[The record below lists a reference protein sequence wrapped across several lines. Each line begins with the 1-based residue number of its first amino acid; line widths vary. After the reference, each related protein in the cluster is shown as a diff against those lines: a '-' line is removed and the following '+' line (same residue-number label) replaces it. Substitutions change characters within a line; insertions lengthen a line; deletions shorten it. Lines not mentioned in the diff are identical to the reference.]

1 MSEQQT
7 PVVEQ
12 AAAPQSPSTPPKKE
26 KTPATHEQKQ
36 KKRKLIRRIIALVV
50 ALAIIITSAVL
61 LKKFVFTDK
70 EELGEVMTMPVTLG
84 SIQSMVEGTGNAR
97 AKNSAPV
104 TPDAGYKVLELFV
117 KEGDMV
123 EEGQLLYNLDD
134 SAAQEAVSTAQ
145 NNVRKAQETVD
156 DYNTELSKLYDNV
169 ADLTIKAPHDGKLI
183 DINADIKNG
192 KDMAVG
198 DAVATVVNDT
208 KLRLHLYYSWAY
220 EGQISVGQTAQIT
233 LPASMTAVTG
243 TVEQVNYVKRVVS
256 EGGVT
261 FEVVFVLNNPG
272 TLTEGMTASAA
283 LTTSDGTPIYPYES
297 GKLEYFETTKL
308 TVKVA
313 GPVQSVNLMNYADV
327 TNGQVLVQLGDK
339 DASASIAS
347 KQNSLREAQKSVDDA
362 VKALEEAQK
371 KLENYHATAPISGRV
386 LSCNLVSGEDVASGQ
401 AIQIADTSTMIVDI
415 NIDERNVGYVSNGM
429 MVNLQDQMGNFY
441 MGIIEQIALTAKAEN
456 GVASFP
462 ATVVVDNPEGML
474 MTGTYI
480 QYSFVASQSD
490 NCLVVPIQAVMN
502 VTLPQTA
509 MPGGE
514 MGEDGMEP
522 GIDDGGM
529 VDGDMGVAEPAVDAP
544 AAGGPR
550 AQSLGMVVMGGGSF
564 AVDGGSMGGG
574 SFGGKSDTATVCFVQ
589 GEPDERAIEADPS
602 WNMPEG
608 FFAVVV
614 TTGLSDETNVEITSG
629 LNEGDMVFTGYMT
642 NSANTF
648 G

>member
-36 KKRKLIRRIIALVV
+36 KRRKLIRRIIALVV

-97 AKNSAPV
+97 AKNSATV

-117 KEGDMV
+117 KEGDAV

-233 LPASMTAVTG
+233 LPASMTSVTG

-283 LTTSDGTPIYPYES
+283 LSTSDGTPIYPYES

-462 ATVVVDNPEGML
+462 ATVVVDNPEGLL

-514 MGEDGMEP
+514 MGEGGMEP

-529 VDGDMGVAEPAVDAP
+529 VDGDMGGAEPDVDAP

-550 AQSLGMVVMGGGSF
+550 AQSLGMVVMSGGSVSIGGGM
-564 AVDGGSMGGG
+564 GGMGGG
-574 SFGGKSDTATVCFVQ
+574 FGGGDTATVCFVQ

-642 NSANTF
+642 NSANTY

>member
-70 EELGEVMTMPVTLG
+70 EELGEVMTMPVSLG

-97 AKNSAPV
+97 AKNSATV

-117 KEGDMV
+117 KEGDTV

-550 AQSLGMVVMGGGSF
+550 AQSLMAVAIPGGSMG
-564 AVDGGSMGGG
+564 GGSMGGG

-642 NSANTF
+642 NSANTY

>member
-12 AAAPQSPSTPPKKE
+12 AAAPQSPSTPSKKE

-61 LKKFVFTDK
+61 LKKFVFNDK

-97 AKNSAPV
+97 AKNSATV

-117 KEGDMV
+117 KEGDTV

-192 KDMAVG
+192 KDMSVG

-544 AAGGPR
+544 AAAGPR
-550 AQSLGMVVMGGGSF
+550 AQSLGMVVMSGGSF
-564 AVDGGSMGGG
+564 AVDGGSMGG

-642 NSANTF
+642 NSANTY

>member
-61 LKKFVFTDK
+61 LKKFVFNDK

-97 AKNSAPV
+97 AKNSATV

-117 KEGDMV
+117 SEGDMV

-550 AQSLGMVVMGGGSF
+550 AQSLGMVVMSGGSF
-564 AVDGGSMGGG
+564 AVDGGSMGG

-642 NSANTF
+642 NSANTY

>member
-61 LKKFVFTDK
+61 LKKFVFNDK

-97 AKNSAPV
+97 AKNSATV

-117 KEGDMV
+117 KEGDTV

-183 DINADIKNG
+183 DINADIKTG
-192 KDMAVG
+192 KDMSVG

-233 LPASMTAVTG
+233 LPASMTSVTG

-544 AAGGPR
+544 AAAGPR
-550 AQSLGMVVMGGGSF
+550 AQSLGMVVMSGGSF
-564 AVDGGSMGGG
+564 AVDGGSMGG

-642 NSANTF
+642 NSANTY

>member
-61 LKKFVFTDK
+61 LKKFVFNDK

-97 AKNSAPV
+97 AKNSATV

-117 KEGDMV
+117 KEGDTV

-192 KDMAVG
+192 KDMSVG

-233 LPASMTAVTG
+233 LPASMTSVTG

-386 LSCNLVSGEDVASGQ
+386 LSCNLVSGEDVSSGQ

-550 AQSLGMVVMGGGSF
+550 AQSLGMVVMSGGSF
-564 AVDGGSMGGG
+564 AVDGGSMGG

-642 NSANTF
+642 NSANTY

>member
-36 KKRKLIRRIIALVV
+36 KRRKLIRRIIALVV

-97 AKNSAPV
+97 AKNSATV

-117 KEGDMV
+117 KEGDTV

-233 LPASMTAVTG
+233 LPASMTSVTG

-283 LTTSDGTPIYPYES
+283 LSTSDGTPIYPYES

-386 LSCNLVSGEDVASGQ
+386 LSCNLVSGEDVTSGQ

-429 MVNLQDQMGNFY
+429 MVNLQDQMDNFY
-441 MGIIEQIALTAKAEN
+441 MGVIEQIALTAKAEN

-462 ATVVVDNPEGML
+462 ATVVVDNPEGLL

-509 MPGGE
+509 TPGGD
-514 MGEDGMEP
+514 MGGDGMEP

-529 VDGDMGVAEPAVDAP
+529 VDGDMGGAEPAVDAP
-544 AAGGPR
+544 AADGPR
-550 AQSLGMVVMGGGSF
+550 AQSLGMVIMGGGS
-564 AVDGGSMGGG
+564 VSIGGGMGGMGGG
-574 SFGGKSDTATVCFVQ
+574 FGGGDTATVCFVQ

-642 NSANTF
+642 NSANTY

>member
-61 LKKFVFTDK
+61 LKKFVFNDK

-97 AKNSAPV
+97 AKNSATV

-117 KEGDMV
+117 KEGDTV

-192 KDMAVG
+192 KDMSVG

-283 LTTSDGTPIYPYES
+283 LSTSDGTPIYPYES

-550 AQSLGMVVMGGGSF
+550 AQSLGMVVMSGGSF
-564 AVDGGSMGGG
+564 AVDGGSMGG

>member
-70 EELGEVMTMPVTLG
+70 EELGEVMTMPVSLG

-97 AKNSAPV
+97 AKNSATV

-117 KEGDMV
+117 KEGDTV

-283 LTTSDGTPIYPYES
+283 LSTSDGTPIYPYES

-386 LSCNLVSGEDVASGQ
+386 LSCNLVSGEDVSSGQ

-462 ATVVVDNPEGML
+462 ATVVVDNPEGLL

-550 AQSLGMVVMGGGSF
+550 AQSLGMVVMSGGS
-564 AVDGGSMGGG
+564 VSMGGSPMGGG
-574 SFGGKSDTATVCFVQ
+574 SFGGGDTATVCFVQ

-642 NSANTF
+642 NSANTY

>member
-70 EELGEVMTMPVTLG
+70 EELGEVMTMPVSLG

-97 AKNSAPV
+97 AKNSATV

-117 KEGDMV
+117 KEGDTV

-233 LPASMTAVTG
+233 LPASMTSVTG

-441 MGIIEQIALTAKAEN
+441 MGVIEQIALTAKAEN

-462 ATVVVDNPEGML
+462 ATVVVDNPEGLL

-514 MGEDGMEP
+514 MGEGGMEP
-522 GIDDGGM
+522 GTDDGGM

-550 AQSLGMVVMGGGSF
+550 AQSLGMVVMSGGS
-564 AVDGGSMGGG
+564 VSMGGSPMGGG
-574 SFGGKSDTATVCFVQ
+574 SFGGGDTATVCFVQ

-642 NSANTF
+642 NSANTY

>member
-97 AKNSAPV
+97 AKNSATV

-429 MVNLQDQMGNFY
+429 MVNLQDQMGNSY

-529 VDGDMGVAEPAVDAP
+529 VDGDMGAAEPAVDAP

>member
-61 LKKFVFTDK
+61 LKKFVFNDK

-97 AKNSAPV
+97 AKNSATV

-117 KEGDMV
+117 KEGDTV

-192 KDMAVG
+192 KDMSVG

-283 LTTSDGTPIYPYES
+283 LSTSDGTPIYPYES

-550 AQSLGMVVMGGGSF
+550 AQSLGMVVMSGGSF
-564 AVDGGSMGGG
+564 AVDGGSMGG

-642 NSANTF
+642 NSANTY

>member
-97 AKNSAPV
+97 AKNSATV

-117 KEGDMV
+117 KEGDTV

-192 KDMAVG
+192 KDMSVG

-233 LPASMTAVTG
+233 LPASMTSVTG

-550 AQSLGMVVMGGGSF
+550 AQSLMAVAIPGGSMG
-564 AVDGGSMGGG
+564 GGSMGGG

-642 NSANTF
+642 NSANTY

>member
-97 AKNSAPV
+97 AKNSATV